1 MFAQEIKLFGFFPIH
16 LYGVMIAIGLLA
28 CFFVLFEYGKYL
40 GISADETDF
49 VFYNGIVAIVIGFLG
64 AAVWQATYNYIDAVK
79 KGETPVFDIKNAGI
93 TVIGGLIVGAAC
105 FLLGAYIF
113 RKKHYYLITRL
124 VVFAPCCITVAH
136 AFGRIGCFFG
146 GCCYGKP
153 AEGFFSFLGVVFK
166 PGSAAYSKYGSTP
179 LYPTQLFEAAF
190 LFILF
195 GVLSYLALKKNY
207 KYNMVVYMV
216 AYGVWRFFIEFL
228 RADDRGSFIGSI
240 SPSQTQSIIIV
251 LAAVGVYFI
260 LRYLNKKMEADLAEK
275 ERLHA
280 AMVAESAN
288 NAEGAEADNSN
299 SAEAG
304 IKTEA
309 GLKTANSVKT
319 EAGIKNEASVKT
331 EESREKAQSNEQE
344 NERSSEQ
351 VNEQA
356 NEQSTTEK
364 SEK

>member
-1 MFAQEIKLFGFFPIH
+1 MFAQEIRLFGFFPIH
-16 LYGVMIAIGLLA
+16 LYGVMIALGLLA
-28 CFFVLFEYGKYL
+28 CFFVLFEFGKYL
-40 GISADETDF
+40 GFSADETDF
-49 VFYNGIVAIVIGFLG
+49 VFYNGIVAIVIGFFG
-64 AAVWQATYNYIDAVK
+64 AAVWQAAYNYIDAVK

-93 TVIGGLIVGAAC
+93 TVIGGLIVGAAS
-105 FLLGAYIF
+105 FLIGAYIF

-124 VVFAPCCITVAH
+124 VVLAPCCITVAH

-260 LRYLNKKMEADLAEK
+260 LRYLNGKMQTDLAEK

-299 SAEAG
+299 S
-304 IKTEA
+304 TEA
-309 GLKTANSVKT
+309 GLT
-319 EAGIKNEASVKT
+319 NE
-331 EESREKAQSNEQE
+331 ENQEKAQSSEQSSERFGEQANEQA
-344 NERSSEQ
+344 NGQ
-351 VNEQA
+351 ANGQA

>member
-1 MFAQEIKLFGFFPIH
+1 
-16 LYGVMIAIGLLA
+16 MIAVGLLA
-28 CFFVLFEYGKYL
+28 CFFVLFEFGKFL
-40 GISADETDF
+40 GFSADETDF
-49 VFYNGIVAIVIGFLG
+49 VFYNGIVAIVLGFLG
-64 AAVWQATYNYIDAVK
+64 AAVWQAVYNYIDKVR
-79 KGETPVFDIKNAGI
+79 KGETAKFEFGGI
-93 TVIGGLIVGAAC
+93 TVIGGLIVGAAS
-105 FLLGAYIF
+105 FLIGAYIF
-113 RKKHYYLITRL
+113 RKKHYYLVTRL
-124 VVFAPCCITVAH
+124 VVFAPCCITIAH

-153 AEGFFSFLGVVFK
+153 AEGFFSFLGVSFK
-166 PGSAAYSKYGSTP
+166 PGSGAYLKYGSTP

-228 RADDRGSFIGSI
+228 RADERGAFIGTL

-260 LRYLNKKMEADLAEK
+260 LKRLNKKMEADLAEK

-288 NAEGAEADNSN
+288 NSEEEAVNNAEAIEASDNSN
-299 SAEAG
+299 A
-304 IKTEA
+304 TEGA
-309 GLKTANSVKT
+309 DNLNATEVLKS
-319 EAGIKNEASVKT
+319 
-331 EESREKAQSNEQE
+331 KADNQKE
-344 NERSSEQ
+344 
-351 VNEQA
+351 EQA
-356 NEQSTTEK
+356 EGRATTNE

>member
-40 GISADETDF
+40 GFSADETDF
-49 VFYNGIVAIVIGFLG
+49 VFYNGIVAIVVGFLG

-79 KGETPVFDIKNAGI
+79 MGVQNPVFDIKNAGI
-93 TVIGGLIVGAAC
+93 TVIGGLIVGAAS
-105 FLLGAYIF
+105 FLIGAYIF

-166 PGSAAYSKYGSTP
+166 PGSAAYSKYGNTP

-288 NAEGAEADNSN
+288 NAEGAESDNSN
-299 SAEAG
+299 SAEAR
-304 IKTEA
+304 
-309 GLKTANSVKT
+309 LKTANSVKT
-319 EAGIKNEASVKT
+319 EAGLPPEVGLKA
-331 EESREKAQSNEQE
+331 EESREKAQ
-344 NERSSEQ
+344 
-351 VNEQA
+351 A
-356 NEQSTTEK
+356 DEQSTTEK